1 MELGWIHIN
10 RNDRN
15 RVYNA
20 LKALGENATLDEL
33 GIGKIRDYF
42 SNQFFPGII
51 TNQTRA
57 HYFIILSNLFE
68 DAIYESIA
76 SSERLQ
82 SWLDER
88 QDKLVDSFYKK
99 YKENNEAFRLG
110 IIGIQNYRQKKQS
123 KQKPLDIYWSGLK
136 RYGIIHD
143 DEDNFFQNLLN
154 YIDQKNEIS
163 DFNGTSSNGSEDSQ
177 YEPDNESDRDEFFPP
192 TGCWTSDWG
201 KKIDMKKLSKKEAE
215 FLYKRITES
224 CPNSLLALILKYYY
238 NHKSKIDARKRDA
251 FKSFNDI
258 PREIFADN
266 TEISQTYDLAIQFQ
280 TFYSGCQLTYAYLIS
295 GETDENVKNKFDNW
309 INNKKQEWENVP
321 IEEICN
327 RAKADPNTRRFLDKA
342 KRYALE
348 NAPESREKFKT
359 LIIDRE
365 KELKK
370 ARAKIGKSNQNK
382 NVGYLDYRANT
393 ARRIIQD
400 ILIGLKQE
408 EIELD

>member
-20 LKALGENATLDEL
+20 LKTLGESATLDEL

-57 HYFIILSNLFE
+57 HYFIILSNLLE
-68 DAIYESIA
+68 DAIDESIA

-88 QDKLVDSFYKK
+88 QDKLVEIFYRK

-110 IIGIQNYRQKKQS
+110 IIGIRNYQQKKQS
-123 KQKPLDIYWSGLK
+123 NQKPLDIYWSGLK
-136 RYGIIHD
+136 KYGIIHD
-143 DEDNFFQNLLN
+143 DEDNFFQKLLN
-154 YIDQKNEIS
+154 YIDQRNEIS
-163 DFNGTSSNGSEDSQ
+163 DFNETCSNGSEDSP
-177 YEPDNESDRDEFFPP
+177 YESDSELDRDEFFPP
-192 TGCWTSDWG
+192 TGCWTSDWE
-201 KKIDMKKLSKKEAE
+201 KEIDMKKLSKKEAE
-215 FLYKRITES
+215 FLYQRITES
-224 CPNSLLALILKYYY
+224 CPDSLLALILKYYY
-238 NHKSKIDARKRDA
+238 NHKSKIDARRRIVFDC
-251 FKSFNDI
+251 FEEI

-266 TEISQTYDLAIQFQ
+266 AEMNQTYNLAIQFQ
-280 TFYSGCQLTYAYLIS
+280 SFYYGCQLTYSYLLS
-295 GETDENVKNKFDNW
+295 GETDEDVKNEFDNW
-309 INNKKQEWENVP
+309 IENKQEWENVRLED
-321 IEEICN
+321 IYK
-327 RAKADPNTRRFLDKA
+327 RANADQATRRFLDKA
-342 KRYALE
+342 KKYALE
-348 NAPESREKFKT
+348 NTPESREKFKT

-382 NVGYLDYRANT
+382 AVGLLDYRANT
-393 ARRIIQD
+393 AKRIIQD

>member
-20 LKALGENATLDEL
+20 LKALGESATLDEL

-68 DAIYESIA
+68 DAINESFA
-76 SSERLQ
+76 SSDKLQ

-88 QDKLVDSFYKK
+88 QDKLVEYFDRK
-99 YKENNEAFRLG
+99 YKDNNIRGLG
-110 IIGIQNYRQKKQS
+110 IIGILNHRQKKQS

-143 DEDNFFQNLLN
+143 DEDNFFQKLLN
-154 YIDQKNEIS
+154 YIDQRNEIS
-163 DFNGTSSNGSEDSQ
+163 DFNETCSNGSEDSP
-177 YEPDNESDRDEFFPP
+177 YESDSELDRDEFFPP
-192 TGCWTSDWG
+192 TGCWTSDWEN
-201 KKIDMKKLSKKEAE
+201 KIDMKKLSKKGAE
-215 FLYKRITES
+215 FLYQRITES
-224 CPNSLLALILKYYY
+224 CPDSLLALILKYYY
-238 NHKSKIDARKRDA
+238 NHKSKIDARRRIVFDC
-251 FKSFNDI
+251 FEEI

-266 TEISQTYDLAIQFQ
+266 AEMNQTYDLAIQFQ
-280 TFYSGCQLTYAYLIS
+280 SFYYGCQLTYAYLLS
-295 GETDENVKNKFDNW
+295 GETDEDYDVKFKDW
-309 INNKKQEWENVP
+309 IENKQEWENVP
-321 IEEICN
+321 LETIYK
-327 RAKADPNTRRFLDKA
+327 RANADYETWQFLESA
-342 KRYALE
+342 KGFALE
-348 NAPESREKFKT
+348 NTQESQEAFKK

-365 KELKK
+365 KKLKK

-382 NVGYLDYRANT
+382 AVGLLDYRANT
-393 ARRIIQD
+393 AKRIIQD